1 MADIPLAENGILL
14 AEKTGE
20 ALKNVSFDLCI
31 TSPLVR
37 ARKTAELILAKQA
50 HKVPVKEDIRIRE
63 INFGVLE
70 GVVCMNDAR
79 EYLDPQMKKFFTDP
93 WNFDRPKDGES
104 IRDVLARTKEFW
116 EELIHN
122 PKLQDKTILIASHGC
137 AVRAL
142 LHNVYKDHE
151 DFWHGFVP
159 PNCSVNV
166 VEVTD
171 GQALHKEFINTK
183 TDSSCKGTACHLF
196 LMHILYHLPEERPVR
211 LSPQPHSHCSSGRSS
226 SITQNFRTRRS

>member
-1 MADIPLAENGILL
+1 MKLYVVRHGETVWNKLHKVQGVADISLAENGILL

-20 ALKNVSFDLCI
+20 ALKDVSFDLCI
-31 TSPLVR
+31 TSPLIR
-37 ARKTAELILAKQA
+37 ARKTAELILEKQSG
-50 HKVPVKEDIRIRE
+50 KVSVIEDARIQE

-79 EYLDPQMKKFFTDP
+79 EYLDPQME
-93 WNFDRPKDGES
+93 KDGENIQDILS
-104 IRDVLARTKEFW
+104 RTKDFW
-116 EELIHN
+116 EELIHD
-122 PKLQDKTILIASHGC
+122 PALQDKTILIASHGC

-142 LHNVYKDHE
+142 LHNVYNDPK

-171 GQALHKEFINTK
+171 GKAVLLEDDKVY
-183 TDSSCKGTACHLF
+183 A
-196 LMHILYHLPEERPVR
+196 
-211 LSPQPHSHCSSGRSS
+211 
-226 SITQNFRTRRS
+226 

>member
-1 MADIPLAENGILL
+1 MKLYIVRHGETVWNRHHKVQGVADIPLAENGILL

-79 EYLDPQMKKFFTDP
+79 EYLDPQMKKFFTDSR
-93 WNFDRPKDGES
+93 NFTGQRMVK
-104 IRDVLARTKEFW
+104 VLGMF
-116 EELIHN
+116 L
-122 PKLQDKTILIASHGC
+122 HGQ
-137 AVRAL
+137 
-142 LHNVYKDHE
+142 K
-151 DFWHGFVP
+151 
-159 PNCSVNV
+159 
-166 VEVTD
+166 
-171 GQALHKEFINTK
+171 
-183 TDSSCKGTACHLF
+183 
-196 LMHILYHLPEERPVR
+196 
-211 LSPQPHSHCSSGRSS
+211 SSGRNL

>member
-1 MADIPLAENGILL
+1 MKLYVVRHGETVWNKLHKVQGVADIPLAENGILL

-20 ALKNVSFDLCI
+20 ALKDVSFDLCI
-31 TSPLVR
+31 TSPLIR
-37 ARKTAELILAKQA
+37 ARKTAELILEKQSG
-50 HKVPVKEDIRIRE
+50 KVSVIEHARIQE

-79 EYLDPQMKKFFTDP
+79 EYLDPQMEKFFTDP
-93 WNFDRPKDGES
+93 WNFERPKDGEN
-104 IRDVLARTKEFW
+104 IQDILTRTKDFW
-116 EELIHN
+116 EELIHD
-122 PKLQDKTILIASHGC
+122 PALQDKTILIASHGC

-142 LHNVYKDHE
+142 LHNVYNDPK

-171 GQALHKEFINTK
+171 GKAVLLEDDKVY
-183 TDSSCKGTACHLF
+183 A
-196 LMHILYHLPEERPVR
+196 
-211 LSPQPHSHCSSGRSS
+211 
-226 SITQNFRTRRS
+226 